1 MQRCSTEKFTSRTV
15 AKTLRR
21 HRLETGD
28 ATPINNSITVS
39 YRKEDLEMNKTG
51 FWGNEQNKK
60 LVSNMYIKGTI
71 YRKLGCDSADPG
83 GKRKV

>member
-1 MQRCSTEKFTSRTV
+1 M
-15 AKTLRR
+15 
-21 HRLETGD
+21 D
-28 ATPINNSITVS
+28 
-39 YRKEDLEMNKTG
+39 KTG
-51 FWGNEQNKK
+51 FWGTEHNKK